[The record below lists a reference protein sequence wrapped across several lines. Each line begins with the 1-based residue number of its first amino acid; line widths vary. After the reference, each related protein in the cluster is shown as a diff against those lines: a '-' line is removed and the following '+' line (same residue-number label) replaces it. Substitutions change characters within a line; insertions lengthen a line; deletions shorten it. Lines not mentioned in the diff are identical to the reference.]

1 MRIKNF
7 RSVRSDL
14 KKLDSFTLETSK
26 NPLIRTFLRNGRL
39 RVNWRIS
46 YWLILRLRNSSIY
59 LLCDHFLKKIK
70 IEDDD
75 IFNPLIQ
82 LMAALTSSC
91 DFPEGKL
98 TKIDEFNKKTVEKYL
113 RTYKQ
118 SFNKAYLWVKLR
130 KRIGKLLMR
139 ESNKSLPG
147 QKIFKRLFQV

>member
-1 MRIKNF
+1 
-7 RSVRSDL
+7 
-14 KKLDSFTLETSK
+14 
-26 NPLIRTFLRNGRL
+26 
-39 RVNWRIS
+39 
-46 YWLILRLRNSSIY
+46 
-59 LLCDHFLKKIK
+59 
-70 IEDDD
+70 
-75 IFNPLIQ
+75 
-82 LMAALTSSC
+82 MAALTSTC

-147 QKIFKRLFQV
+147 FKKFSNFV